1 VRRAALFRTLL
12 GATRIAISHTENVFW
27 THPSWRYVFR
37 FGIVLFF
44 VIFAMRVTDVVLI
57 AIGQTGSVFL
67 ATNVLQVVLTVLF
80 FVFLTLVL
88 IRKVILD
95 RSEPPAD

>member
-1 VRRAALFRTLL
+1 
-12 GATRIAISHTENVFW
+12 
-27 THPSWRYVFR
+27 
-37 FGIVLFF
+37 VLFF